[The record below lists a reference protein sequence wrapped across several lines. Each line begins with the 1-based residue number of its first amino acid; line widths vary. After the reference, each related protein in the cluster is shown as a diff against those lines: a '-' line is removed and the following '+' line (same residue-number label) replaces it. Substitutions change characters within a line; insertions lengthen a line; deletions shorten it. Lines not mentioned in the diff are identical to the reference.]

1 MDNASIILTA
11 FDRHLDHEA
20 RLIIYGRAAI
30 QLGYDAP
37 PPEIAR
43 SLDVDVLIP
52 EEEVETLVRDESF
65 WDAQVA
71 TNDELRPLGLYIT
84 HLFQSNQVFLRED
97 WLENLVPITRP
108 PLRFLRLFRPA
119 TLDLVL
125 TKMMRGDDAQDL
137 EDVAFLIQHDG
148 VTRTQLEETFE
159 RARLPEVVELHD
171 AFAKA
176 KPLVLALTAR

>member
-20 RLIIYGRAAI
+20 RLIVYGRAAI
-30 QLGYDAP
+30 QLGYATAP
-37 PPEIAR
+37 EETAR
-43 SLDVDVLIP
+43 SLDVDGLIP
-52 EEEVETLVRDESF
+52 EREVEALVSDENF
-65 WDAQVA
+65 WDAQQA
-71 TNDELRPLGLYIT
+71 ANEELRPRGLYMT
-84 HLFQSNQVFLRED
+84 HLFQSNQVFLRDD
-97 WLENLVPITRP
+97 WLENVVAITRP

-119 TLDLVL
+119 TLDLIL

-137 EDVAFLIQHDG
+137 EDVAFLIGHDA
-148 VTRTQLEETFE
+148 VTRAQLEETFA

-176 KPLVLALTAR
+176 KPRVLALAAH

>member
-20 RLIIYGRAAI
+20 RLIVYGRAAI
-30 QLGYDAP
+30 QLGYAEP
-37 PPEIAR
+37 PPETAR
-43 SLDVDVLIP
+43 SLDVDGLIP
-52 EEEVETLVRDESF
+52 EEEVEALVADVGF

-84 HLFQSNQVFLRED
+84 HLFPSNQVFLRDD
-97 WLENLVPITRP
+97 WLEHLVPITRP

-119 TLDLVL
+119 TLDLIL
-125 TKMMRGDDAQDL
+125 TKMMRGDDAQVL
-137 EDVAFLIQHDG
+137 EDIEFLIRHDE
-148 VTRTQLEETFE
+148 VTRAQLEETFQ

-176 KPLVLALTAR
+176 KPLVLDLAGK

>member
-20 RLIIYGRAAI
+20 RLIVYGRAAI

-37 PPEIAR
+37 PPETAR
-43 SLDVDVLIP
+43 SLDVDGLIP
-52 EEEVETLVRDESF
+52 EGEVEALVADEGF
-65 WDAQVA
+65 WDAQKA
-71 TNDELRPLGLYIT
+71 TNEELRPLGLYIT
-84 HLFQSNQVFLRED
+84 HLFQSNQVFLRDD
-97 WLENLVPITRP
+97 WLENLTAITRP

-119 TLDLVL
+119 TLDLIL

-137 EDVAFLIQHDG
+137 EDVSFLIRHDA
-148 VTRTQLEETFE
+148 VTRTQLEETFR
-159 RARLPEVVELHD
+159 RARLPEIQELHD

-176 KPLVLALTAR
+176 RPLVLAMAAG